1 MQIRS
6 SCSSLSGAVT
16 VPGSKSHTIR
26 ALVLACLA
34 EGTSHIHNPLPSA
47 DCLSTAGA
55 VPLMGASISF
65 TDADGNVS
73 DLWTVNGAGKNLHLP
88 SDVVNAGNSGSLLYF
103 LSPIAA
109 TFDGWSVFTGDE
121 SLRSRP
127 VQHVVDVLTQ
137 LGAKAYCAV
146 PGTNT
151 CPLVIQGKISAGTV
165 RTEGSVSSQYITGL
179 MLAALRLDGTL
190 ELELS
195 DPKETPYLTM
205 TADWLTKA
213 GAQVSMSPDFHH
225 ITVKGPLVPKA
236 FDCTIPSDWE
246 AVAFPL
252 IAALI
257 SDSTVIIEHID
268 AGGTQGDDAIV
279 DVLKQAGADV
289 TLDAEKQTLTVC
301 GMSHA
306 KDGVGRLTTEHCPN
320 GELHVNLSGYPD
332 AICALAAIACF
343 IEGTVVLEDIAVCR
357 RKETDRIAVLTK
369 ELTKLGAAVK
379 EESDRLTIYGHS
391 PLLAD
396 GSANPAFNLHGATVE
411 SYKDHRVAMSLA
423 CMGLGMKEGQT
434 VTVNDAE
441 CCAVSFPRFFE
452 VMCTLGASFK

>member
-6 SCSSLSGAVT
+6 SCSNLSGAVR

-26 ALVLACLA
+26 ALLLACLS
-34 EGTSHIHNPLPSA
+34 EGTSHIYNPLPSA
-47 DCLSTAGA
+47 DCLSTAAA
-55 VPLMGASISF
+55 VPLMGASVSY
-65 TDADGNVS
+65 TDAEGH
-73 DLWTVNGAGKNLHLP
+73 LLETWTVDGAGKKLHLP

-103 LSPIAA
+103 LSPIAS
-109 TFDGWSVFTGDE
+109 TFDGWSVFTGDD

-127 VQHVVDVLTQ
+127 VQHVADVLTQ

-146 PGTNT
+146 PQTNT
-151 CPLVIQGKISAGTV
+151 CPLIIQGKIHEGTV
-165 RTEGSVSSQYITGL
+165 YTEGSVSSQYITGL

-190 ELELS
+190 QIELS

-205 TADWLTKA
+205 TAEWLKKV
-213 GAQVSMSPDFHH
+213 GAEVSVSSDFHH
-225 ITVKGPLVPKA
+225 ISVKGPLVPKA

-257 SDSTVIIEHID
+257 TDSSITIENID
-268 AGGTQGDDAIV
+268 VGGTQGDDAIV
-279 DVLKQAGADV
+279 DVLRQVGADIR
-289 TLDAEKQTLTVC
+289 LDSQKKCLSVYGKSCAQ
-301 GMSHA
+301 
-306 KDGVGRLTTEHCPN
+306 DGVGRLSTEKCPN
-320 GELHVNLSGYPD
+320 GQLTVNLSGFPD

-343 IEGTVVLEDIAVCR
+343 IEGTVVFEDIAVCR

-369 ELTKLGAAVK
+369 ELTKLGAQVK

-391 PLLAD
+391 PLRKD
-396 GSANPAFNLHGATVE
+396 GSVNPDFCLHGATVE

-423 CMGLGMKEGQT
+423 CMGLGLTQDQT
-434 VTVNDAE
+434 VIVNDAE

-452 VMCTLGASFK
+452 VMCTLGAAFK